1 MAKIIDIYGNEY
13 IVPDIITFK
22 EHITKYHTLDG
33 EPDGSIHEENGFY
46 FRVDDKF
53 FKRLKNV

>member
-1 MAKIIDIYGNEY
+1 MDKLIDIYGNEY
-13 IVPDIITFK
+13 NVHDIQAFK
-22 EHITKYHTLDG
+22 EHIIKYHTNNG

>member
-1 MAKIIDIYGNEY
+1 MDKLIDIYGNEY
-13 IVPDIITFK
+13 HVQDIQAFK
-22 EHITKYHTLDG
+22 GHIIKYHTNNG